1 MHKVPIVH
9 AMASRRRLC
18 MGGLLI
24 LYLLSGI
31 RIATVRAAEQHDAG
45 LSDVVLM
52 VDVNHGQAV
61 EAGALTD
68 GQRVLLPASMLDEF
82 GLKAKPHLQQ
92 VGGKDYFDPES
103 IGGARNEIDIN
114 QLAVHIVVP
123 GELLKAHTVDLSQP
137 VLRSLSPEPP
147 WSGFLDYSYTRT
159 ESQGHAY
166 QQALLSPH
174 LRLFGWSIFDDQVL
188 SSTPSGFDNNRYDT
202 VAYHDW
208 PDDALRLLIGD
219 YTPSTGD
226 LGTTFSLAGI
236 TLQRSYALQPG
247 QVINPTASMSGIAQ
261 SPSQAQ
267 IYMNGVLIGAANL
280 GPGPF
285 NLQSL
290 QGYGGLNN
298 ISVLVTDAAGNQ
310 RTYYVPYYFSDEL
323 LKQGYDTF
331 DLSVGSPR
339 ASFGAGD
346 YSGKAASIAYLYG
359 VTDWWTIGTNDSY
372 LQGDRHVS
380 PLMTFGLGPVG
391 TITLMSAQRQHD
403 HQRRYA
409 HEVNFDGVWR
419 HTELRFQWRHAQKD
433 FDDALTLVSAGP
445 QSVEQPGIAE
455 QIPGEPVLPDL
466 RAKDRYSMA
475 LSQTLGAFGNV
486 SANIGQLYRF
496 DNSVVRSESLNWAL
510 RLPWRAQLTLSGL
523 RTTGAGARLRGVFA
537 SVYVPLGDRTTVSTG
552 YRNVTNSAPQ
562 RYVEASMYPPS
573 DGGIGYWLY
582 DSWQGPVDDKDAHVT
597 WLNRWM
603 QIDAGARDVDDG
615 SFVQQS
621 TDFSISGAVAVME
634 GHVYLTPEINS
645 AFAVVDVGY
654 PDVGVSRGGTLI
666 GATGRDGTV
675 LVPDLAPYAS
685 TSLSVRED
693 DLPMDVDLLQPK
705 VEVVPADGAGVLVTF
720 TLPRISA
727 VNGSLHFSSAHGGGT
742 INNYAI
748 TVTAPDGTVF
758 SERTG
763 DGGFFELDHMAAGAY
778 RIDVPGASPAC
789 SAVIHVPEQRPAV
802 WQAGQVACE

>member
-1 MHKVPIVH
+1 MHKIPLIH
-9 AMASRRRLC
+9 AMASHCARG
-18 MGGLLI
+18 MGGLLALCLVPGI
-24 LYLLSGI
+24 QAATAQAAQHHDLTLSK
-31 RIATVRAAEQHDAG
+31 
-45 LSDVVLM
+45 VVLM
-52 VDVNHGQAV
+52 VDVNHGKAV
-61 EAGALTD
+61 EEDALTD

-82 GLKAKPHLQQ
+82 GLTVKPQLEH
-92 VGGKDYFDPES
+92 VGGKDYFDPQG
-103 IGGARNEIDIN
+103 IKGAENEIDFN
-114 QLAVHIVVP
+114 ELAVHIVVP

-137 VLRSLSPEPP
+137 VIRTLSPEPP
-147 WSGFLDYSYTRT
+147 WSGFLDYSYSRT
-159 ESQGHAY
+159 ESQGRAY

-174 LRLFGWSIFDDQVL
+174 LRLFGWSMFDDQVL
-188 SSTPSGFDNNRYDT
+188 SSTPSGFSNNRFDT

-208 PDDALRLLIGD
+208 PNDALRLLIGD

-267 IYMNGVLIGAANL
+267 IYMNGVLIGAMNL

-285 NLQSL
+285 NFQNL
-290 QGYGGLNN
+290 QGYGGLSN

-310 RTYYVPYYFSDEL
+310 HTYYVPYYFSNEL

-331 DLSVGSPR
+331 NVSAGSPR
-339 ASFGAGD
+339 ASLGAGG
-346 YSGKAASIAYLYG
+346 YSGKAGSIAYLYG

-372 LQGDRHVS
+372 LQGDRHLS

-391 TITLMSAQRQHD
+391 TITVMSAQRQHD
-403 HQRRYA
+403 HQHRYA
-409 HEVNFDGVWR
+409 HEVNFEGVWQ

-433 FDDALTLVSAGP
+433 FDDALTFISNGP
-445 QSVEQPGIAE
+445 QSVEQPGISE
-455 QIPGEPVLPDL
+455 QAPGEPVLPDL
-466 RAKDRYSMA
+466 RARDRYSMA
-475 LSQTLGAFGNV
+475 VSQTLGSLGNL
-486 SANIGQLYRF
+486 SANIGRLYLF
-496 DNSVVRSESLNWAL
+496 DNSVVTSESLNWAV

-523 RTTGAGARLRGVFA
+523 RTTGEGTRLRGIFA
-537 SVYVPLGDRTTVSTG
+537 SVYVPLGNRTTVSTG

-562 RYVEASMYPPS
+562 RYIEATMYPPT

-621 TDFSISGAVAVME
+621 TDFSISGAIATIG
-634 GHVYLTPEINS
+634 GHLYLTPEINS
-645 AFAVVDVGY
+645 AFAVVDAGY
-654 PDVGVSRGGTLI
+654 PDVGINRSGTPVGVTGSHGTL
-666 GATGRDGTV
+666 
-675 LVPDLAPYAS
+675 LVPDLAPYAA

-693 DLPMDVDLLQPK
+693 DLPMNVSLLEPKIDVM
-705 VEVVPADGAGVLVTF
+705 PADGAGVLVKF
-720 TLPRISA
+720 ALPKISA
-727 VNGSLHFSSAHGGGT
+727 VNGSLYFSSAHGGRA

-748 TVTAPDGTVF
+748 TVTAPDGEV
-758 SERTG
+758 SIDRTG
-763 DGGFFELDHMAAGAY
+763 DDGFFELDNMTAGGY

-789 SAVIHVPEQRPAV
+789 SAVIHVPDQRPAI
-802 WQAGQVACE
+802 WQAGRVTCE